1 MEKEMNKKM
10 RNHLFNGLI
19 TTKYSPRGYSFVK
32 MRAELQEL
40 ENAVIDSLL
49 YTEGV
54 EFLSEEDRILTTQ
67 TYNNLCIR
75 ATVPLAG
82 SASILY
88 NTKLDYGVW
97 TWDLVEIHL
106 DGLILTYKGL
116 ELNIQE
122 FKMACGDLPYGI
134 WFESQERK
142 EVSQVIGD
150 NICLTRTPGAIYPL
164 YAKIVWENEDN
175 TFDWFVQYT
184 RYNTRGTTGYG
195 IIDAVEESSTLV
207 RLTDVFEDGFD
218 AVCGMDEGTVLDAIE
233 SYSTNHNICLVVW
246 P

>member
-1 MEKEMNKKM
+1 MQ
-10 RNHLFNGLI
+10 NHLFTGLV

-49 YTEGV
+49 YMEGV

-75 ATVPLAG
+75 ASIPIAG

-97 TWDLVEIHL
+97 TWDRVEIHL
-106 DGLILTYKGL
+106 DGHIFTYEGL
-116 ELNIQE
+116 ELDIQK
-122 FKMACGDLPYGI
+122 FKMECGNFPYDGI

-142 EVSQVIGD
+142 EVPQVIGD
-150 NICLTRTPGAIYPL
+150 NICLTSTPGALYPL
-164 YAKIVWENEDN
+164 YAKIVWENEED
-175 TFDWFVQYT
+175 TFDWFIQYT
-184 RYNTRGTTGYG
+184 RYSRQRTRGYDIT
-195 IIDAVEESSTLV
+195 DAVEVESILV

-218 AVCGMDEGTVLDAIE
+218 AVCGTDEYTVWSALEA
-233 SYSTNHNICLVVW
+233 YSTKHNICLVS
-246 P
+246 

>member
-10 RNHLFNGLI
+10 QNHLFTGLV
-19 TTKYSPRGYSFVK
+19 TSKYSPRGYSFVK
-32 MRAELQEL
+32 RRAELQEL

-49 YTEGV
+49 YMEGV

-67 TYNNLCIR
+67 TYKNLCIR
-75 ATVPLAG
+75 ASIPIAG

-97 TWDLVEIHL
+97 TWDRVEIHL
-106 DGLILTYKGL
+106 DGHIFTYEGL
-116 ELNIQE
+116 ELDIQK
-122 FKMACGDLPYGI
+122 FKMACGEPPYGV
-134 WFESQERK
+134 WYESQECK

-175 TFDWFVQYT
+175 TFDWFVRYT

-195 IIDAVEESSTLV
+195 ITDAVEESSTLV
-207 RLTDVFEDGFD
+207 RLTDIFEDGFD
-218 AVCGMDEGTVLDAIE
+218 AVCVMDEDTVWSALEA
-233 SYSTNHNICLVVW
+233 YSIKHNICLVS
-246 P
+246 

>member
-1 MEKEMNKKM
+1 MNKKM
-10 RNHLFNGLI
+10 RNHLFTGLV

-40 ENAVIDSLL
+40 EDAIIDSLL
-49 YTEGV
+49 YMEGV

-67 TYNNLCIR
+67 TYKNLCIR
-75 ATVPLAG
+75 ASVPLAG

-97 TWDLVEIHL
+97 SWDRVEIHL
-106 DGLILTYKGL
+106 DGLILTYEGL
-116 ELNIQE
+116 ELDILA

-134 WFESQERK
+134 WYESQERE
-142 EVSQVIGD
+142 EVSRYGGN

-164 YAKIVWENEDN
+164 YAKIVWENEED
-175 TFDWFVQYT
+175 TFDWYVQYT

-218 AVCGMDEGTVLDAIE
+218 AVCGTDEYDVWSALDA
-233 SYSTNHNICLVVW
+233 YSTKHNICLVS
-246 P
+246 

>member
-10 RNHLFNGLI
+10 QNHLFTGLV
-19 TTKYSPRGYSFVK
+19 TSKYSPRGYSFVK

-49 YTEGV
+49 YMEGV

-67 TYNNLCIR
+67 AYNNLCIR
-75 ATVPLAG
+75 ASVPLAG
-82 SASILY
+82 SASTLY

-97 TWDLVEIHL
+97 TWGRVEIHL
-106 DGLILTYKGL
+106 DGHIFTYEGL
-116 ELNIQE
+116 ELDIQK
-122 FKMACGDLPYGI
+122 FKMECGNFPYGI
-134 WFESQERK
+134 WYESQEHK

-164 YAKIVWENEDN
+164 YAKIVWENEED
-175 TFDWFVQYT
+175 TFDWFVKYT
-184 RYNTRGTTGYG
+184 RYNTRGTTVYG

-218 AVCGMDEGTVLDAIE
+218 AVCVMDEYTVWSALEA
-233 SYSTNHNICLVVW
+233 YSTKHDICLVS
-246 P
+246 

>member
-1 MEKEMNKKM
+1 MNKKM
-10 RNHLFNGLI
+10 QNHLFTGLV
-19 TTKYSPRGYSFVK
+19 TSKYSPRGYSFDK

-49 YTEGV
+49 YVEGV

-75 ATVPLAG
+75 ATVPTG
-82 SASILY
+82 GRASGDY
-88 NTKLDYGVW
+88 TSKLDYGVW
-97 TWDLVEIHL
+97 TWDRVEIHL
-106 DGLILTYKGL
+106 GGDIFTYEEL
-116 ELNIQE
+116 ELDIQE
-122 FKMACGDLPYGI
+122 FKMGCGIFPYGI

-142 EVSQVIGD
+142 KVSQVIGD
-150 NICLTRTPGAIYPL
+150 NICLTRTPRAIYPL

-175 TFDWFVQYT
+175 TFDWFIKYT

-207 RLTDVFEDGFD
+207 RLSDIFEDGFD
-218 AVCGMDEGTVLDAIE
+218 AVCGMDEYTVWRDLVA
-233 SYSTNHNICLVVW
+233 YSTKHNICLVS
-246 P
+246 